1 MDLFDCPSCERRY
14 LTEDAEALASLRCP
28 ECGEHMRLAVRELPG
43 SERALSSALEAEL
56 IPIDERD
63 PGGEGA
69 RHEREHRRWQRRAER
84 DTTDY
89 IAGIATRRRGH

>member
-56 IPIDERD
+56 IPLDHGE
-63 PGGEGA
+63 EGA
-69 RHEREHRRWQRRAER
+69 RHRHEREHRRWQRRAER
-84 DTTDY
+84 DTSDY